1 MKKLL
6 LLSLGAIL
14 TICSCINKTNKPV
27 DPAVKN
33 SFTATVDGVP
43 ETFNFKDSIRTI
55 GTRGIYITGANETT
69 SDKIMLFLSGNSLG
83 TGTYSSAAGGLQMFY
98 GAGPGYTF
106 DNYYFTYDS
115 SSVATVKLTSIDS
128 TGVKGT
134 FSGSVVLEASVISS
148 GSRPIKTITDGK
160 FDLTLKATTTR

>member
-6 LLSLGAIL
+6 LLSLVAML
-14 TICSCINKTNKPV
+14 TIYSCTSKTDRPI
-27 DPAVKN
+27 DPIVKN

-55 GTRGIYITGANETT
+55 GTTGIYVTGANETT
-69 SDKIMLFLSGNSLG
+69 SDKIMLFLSKDPLAA
-83 TGTYSSAAGGLQMFY
+83 GTYSSAAGRLQMFY

-115 SSVATVKLTSIDS
+115 SSEATVNLTSIDS

-160 FDLTLKATTTR
+160 FDLTLKATTR